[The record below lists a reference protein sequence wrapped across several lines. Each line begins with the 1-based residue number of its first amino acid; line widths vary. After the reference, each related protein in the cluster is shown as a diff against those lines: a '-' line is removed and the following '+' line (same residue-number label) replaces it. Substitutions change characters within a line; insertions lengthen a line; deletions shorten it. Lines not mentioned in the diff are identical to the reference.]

1 MSGNDKIVTAILT
14 DASIYA
20 DQVKSKAVE
29 QADKIVKEAEKEAEI
44 YLQTSKKEAEKE
56 GEIIVN
62 NKRTL
67 IRLDENKI
75 KLGARRN
82 ALNKV
87 YVTAVD
93 LLENLDGKAYLSL
106 IENLI
111 SKYAEKGEVA
121 LISKN
126 APVSVS
132 DVTALN
138 CVNEKG
144 VIVKGG
150 GEAEGGLILIGNG
163 YEKSLTFTA
172 LIDGLRAETETEIST
187 KLF

>member
-44 YLQTSKKEAEKE
+44 YLQTSKNEAEKE

-93 LLENLDGKAYLSL
+93 LLDNLDG
-106 IENLI
+106 
-111 SKYAEKGEVA
+111 
-121 LISKN
+121 
-126 APVSVS
+126 
-132 DVTALN
+132 
-138 CVNEKG
+138 
-144 VIVKGG
+144 
-150 GEAEGGLILIGNG
+150 
-163 YEKSLTFTA
+163 
-172 LIDGLRAETETEIST
+172 
-187 KLF
+187 